1 MTQEKLPKAAG
12 LGHEISAREAWK
24 LFGIMAEFFEATE
37 RLADVKPAVSVF
49 GSARVKPGTRYYQ
62 LAEDTAR
69 LLSDAGFAVFS
80 GGGPGLM
87 EATNKGAFQGRG
99 MAVGLNIDLPREQ
112 PSSRYQHISLR
123 FKHFF
128 ARKVMFA
135 KFATAFVVLPG
146 GFGTLDE
153 IFECATLV
161 QTGKIQRFPLVVMGK
176 DYWRPLSDFI
186 CHGMV
191 QEKTILP
198 ADCERILFTDSVD
211 EAMDRIMSAATQ
223 ELGLIWEPA
232 PHWYFGEGRLQK
244 PRLDRTTVPPE
255 KPGLP
260 SGRSW

>member
-1 MTQEKLPKAAG
+1 MTQEKLLKAAG
-12 LGHEISAREAWK
+12 HGQEISPREAWK

-37 RLADVKPAVSVF
+37 RLAGIKPAVSVF

-62 LAEDTAR
+62 LAEETAR

-135 KFATAFVVLPG
+135 KFATAYVVLPG

-153 IFECATLV
+153 LFEALTLV
-161 QTGKIQRFPLVVMGK
+161 QTGKTRQMPIILVHEP
-176 DYWRPLSDFI
+176 YWRELIAWMRDRLAAE
-186 CHGMV
+186 GMIDPTDLDLLQV
-191 QEKTILP
+191 CDEPQQVVDVIFAFYEKRGFEPSP
-198 ADCERILFTDSVD
+198 AEREVL
-211 EAMDRIMSAATQ
+211 
-223 ELGLIWEPA
+223 LNL
-232 PHWYFGEGRLQK
+232 
-244 PRLDRTTVPPE
+244 
-255 KPGLP
+255 
-260 SGRSW
+260 